1 MCCKPSRKANSDGIQ
16 THPSYFTRCSLVT
29 RKIWHTSLLTL
40 IHFIPEH
47 VYCIGIKINSL
58 YCFNFVQEKNII
70 LSKKKIL
77 KCVSVQCE
85 SYIKVKA
92 NLHLYSMYY
101 MYIFW
106 HYIKINTIVIL
117 LVLFILYYN
126 HNLKFYLLAAAVPQW
141 VIAFARQ
148 AEGWVFETGS
158 DSSNAKRSAL
168 GVSVT
173 GPRR

>member
-1 MCCKPSRKANSDGIQ
+1 MCYVQLLFIEIHLHLFLNLVCSQQKYQYQSINQQMLSCLHTHRKTCCQPMCCKPSRKANSDGIQ

-29 RKIWHTSLLTL
+29 RKIWHTSLFKL
-40 IHFIPEH
+40 IHFIPEP

-101 MYIFW
+101 M
-106 HYIKINTIVIL
+106 
-117 LVLFILYYN
+117 
-126 HNLKFYLLAAAVPQW
+126 
-141 VIAFARQ
+141 
-148 AEGWVFETGS
+148 
-158 DSSNAKRSAL
+158 
-168 GVSVT
+168 
-173 GPRR
+173 

>member
-1 MCCKPSRKANSDGIQ
+1 M
-16 THPSYFTRCSLVT
+16 T
-29 RKIWHTSLLTL
+29 RKIWHTSLFTL

-141 VIAFARQ
+141 VKAFARQ